1 MSIDFAILHQIIL
14 AAQQSENV
22 NTLPFR
28 ALFTAYDEVLA
39 RNGLDPDHDQVYLR
53 FLFRLGDKRQAGQSL
68 YQTFEA
74 LLEEIGIR
82 LEFDDGENVTGNLGS
97 PYSEQDGEG
106 EATRRSSGSRGRSR
120 RASFDSFLEAD
131 EKRTRNSRKRN
142 ESTASLSRL
151 ENLYRPVSQY
161 RMEVQ
166 EPANS
171 SEHTPFESPSPT
183 QKSKSGGNQ
192 LSLEQKATSI
202 SNNQQRRASTTV
214 NHGRSG
220 GERQHIGQDYNA
232 ASEVDSSVMESS
244 PDANINGTPNLQRGE
259 ISAPGT
265 ITPQEILYQPSKT
278 QLLRDADTFLHF
290 HIQDLARQALRK
302 WRNAAL
308 QARAHHQDLISKA
321 TAHDLNIL
329 LRQAF
334 EQWRALYLNK
344 KQVAETKRFFEQ
356 LERKAEKARSLY
368 LLTKAFTHWAQ
379 CSSDE
384 IERNSVARR
393 HILRT
398 RYFNAWLEVT
408 TVNNFKVRRQRL
420 QKFLSIWRRRL
431 ETIRAADRKAV
442 DIFRSNYV
450 ESVYWKWFWG
460 FCERRVPQ
468 WKHARLKTNFLFAWR
483 LKLHIV
489 KHRNVQSTFFHD
501 LGITRSCLSKW
512 CESAGARQSDNQKAV
527 AFRNRMLLANQI
539 AIWRKHI
546 QYLPLAQQI
555 SSMVDWR
562 IAYSALSLIRR
573 RHIMECKAEAM
584 NRLRLVKRAF
594 TDWND
599 RLRIQTLS
607 RQIDDR
613 FAVQALYKW
622 VIAER
627 FALLK
632 RLFLKRLKRRIFT
645 KLLSKSQ
652 ELNQRSVS
660 NTETSEKSRN
670 CQNMRFVLRLWIL
683 RVQQNREQ
691 AQTALEYHAPRTA
704 NNALQ
709 LWKTSCAHQKKLD
722 DWSRDAVFYFRASR
736 TFKALKSARVES
748 RKQKR
753 RNAYIQMRR
762 IVKMNLARNILK
774 IWRDQSVQVL
784 QQKQI
789 AKEKEQ
795 QRSLDVATVLFDR
808 WKERMNTFAVGYEE
822 ANVRERGKLA
832 RQYLYT
838 WSHRF
843 RTTLQHTEQANLFIQ
858 LNVSK
863 HVYDCLRIM
872 QIKVLELK
880 SRKETAKAVKVWS
893 ERRRCHNILRS
904 WHEEAV
910 RRRHGREA
918 FGESPAPQSS
928 LIESRTKQA
937 TPEGA
942 TRRAEEWTAFGDSL
956 GIGSWNPLAEAQL
969 STTPLPNYLGTPSK
983 RAARAKALIYPPTTP
998 ATPIFTTPFQSRSR
1012 TLPATD
1018 IHITRRT
1025 LFQRS
1030 TAGARPSLFE
1040 DIPEGSSNNTPSI
1053 G

>member
-1 MSIDFAILHQIIL
+1 MSVDFAILHQIIL

-22 NTLPFR
+22 DTLPFR

-39 RNGLDPDHDQVYLR
+39 RNGLDPDHDQIYLR

-82 LEFDDGENVTGNLGS
+82 LEFDDGENVTSNFGS

-151 ENLYRPVSQY
+151 EILYRPVSQY
-161 RMEVQ
+161 KMEVR
-166 EPANS
+166 EPAS
-171 SEHTPFESPSPT
+171 SSGYTPFEFPPPT
-183 QKSKSGGNQ
+183 QKSFKSGGNQ
-192 LSLEQKATSI
+192 SNLEQKATSI
-202 SNNQQRRASTTV
+202 SKNQQRRVSTPV
-214 NHGRSG
+214 NHGSAG
-220 GERQHIGQDYNA
+220 GERPHLGQDYNT
-232 ASEVDSSVMESS
+232 ASEVDSSVVESS
-244 PDANINGTPNLQRGE
+244 PDVNINGTPNLQGGG
-259 ISAPGT
+259 ISALGT

-278 QLLRDADTFLHF
+278 QLLRDADTILHF
-290 HIQDLARQALRK
+290 HVQDLARQALRK
-302 WRNAAL
+302 WQAASF
-308 QARAHHQDLISKA
+308 QGRAHHQDLISKA
-321 TAHDLNIL
+321 TAHDVNIL

-384 IERNSVARR
+384 IERTSVARR

-408 TVNNFKVRRQRL
+408 VVNNFKVRRQRL

-431 ETIRAADRKAV
+431 ETIRAADTKAV

-483 LKLHIV
+483 LKLHKV

-501 LGITRSCLSKW
+501 VGITRSCLSKW
-512 CESAGARQSDNQKAV
+512 CESARVRQSENKKAI
-527 AFRNRMLLANQI
+527 AFRNRKLLANQT
-539 AIWRKHI
+539 AIWRKQI

-562 IAYSALSLIRR
+562 IAYSAFSLIRR
-573 RHIMECKAEAM
+573 RHAMECKAEAVS
-584 NRLRLVKRAF
+584 RLLLVKRAF

-599 RLRIQTLS
+599 RLRIQTLA

-613 FAVQALYKW
+613 LAVQALYKW

-627 FALLK
+627 SALLK
-632 RLFLKRLKRRIFT
+632 RLFLKRLKQGILT

-652 ELNQRSVS
+652 ELGQRSVS
-660 NTETSEKSRN
+660 NTETSEKLRN
-670 CQNMRFVLRLWIL
+670 SQNIRSVLRLWIL
-683 RVQQNREQ
+683 RVRQNREQ

-704 NNALQ
+704 NNTLQ
-709 LWKTSCAHQKKLD
+709 LWKTSCAHQKKLE

-736 TFKALKSARVES
+736 TFKTFQSARVEV

-762 IVKMNLARNILK
+762 IVKMNLARNVLK
-774 IWRDQSVQVL
+774 IWRDQSLQVL
-784 QQKQI
+784 QQRQV

-795 QRSLDVATVLFDR
+795 QRSLAVAMVLFDR
-808 WKERMNTFAVGYEE
+808 WKERTKTFTVGYEE
-822 ANVRERGKLA
+822 ADARYSGKLA
-832 RQYLYT
+832 HQYLYT
-838 WSHRF
+838 WSHCF

-858 LNVSK
+858 LSISK
-863 HVYDCLRIM
+863 HVYDCLRTM
-872 QIKVLELK
+872 QIKVLEFK
-880 SRKETAKAVKVWS
+880 SRKETARSVKIWS

-910 RRRHGREA
+910 RRRHGREV
-918 FGESPAPQSS
+918 FGESPAPQST
-928 LIESRTKQA
+928 LIDPRTKQT

-969 STTPLPNYLGTPSK
+969 STTPLPSYLGTPSK
-983 RAARAKALIYPPTTP
+983 RAARAKALVYSPTTP
-998 ATPIFTTPFQSRSR
+998 ATPNLATPFQNRSRS
-1012 TLPATD
+1012 LPPTD

-1040 DIPEGSSNNTPSI
+1040 DIPEGSSNTS
-1053 G
+1053 GVG